1 MNISEFSLKRPVF
14 ATVMNLMIIL
24 FGVVGYTFLAIR
36 DYPAID
42 PAIINV
48 RTSYTG
54 ANPDLIESQITEPLE
69 KQINGIPGIKTITS
83 SSTLGSSNISVEF
96 ELGVDL
102 EAAASDVRDKVG
114 QASRS
119 LPQDIDAPP
128 VVTKA
133 DANSDF
139 ILILAVQSR
148 TKGLLELSDYAEN
161 VLQQQF
167 QTINQVSAVSIFGQK
182 RYAMRIWLDPDK
194 MNAQGVTFSDIR
206 TSLNNENI
214 DLPPGKIYG
223 NNTELTIKTL
233 GRLSTEKDFQN
244 LLLKEDSTGIVRLS
258 DVARVEIG
266 PEDLEQSWKYNGV
279 NAVGIVIIPQPGAN
293 NIQIADDFNKKLE
306 DIKKT
311 NKTDIEMNVLL
322 DNTVNIRK
330 SIKEVEE
337 TLMISFALVVLVI
350 FFFFRDWLIA
360 IRPLIDI
367 PISLVATFFI
377 MYFSGFSI
385 NILTLLGIVLATGLV
400 VDDGIVVT
408 ENIFSK
414 FERGMPIRQAAVEGS
429 KEIFFAVIS
438 TSITLAVVFLPV
450 IFLEGFIG
458 RLFREFGVTL
468 AAAVLIS
475 ALVSLTITPVL
486 NVVLSRKKA
495 GHGKFYMKTEPFF
508 TGMENGY
515 KRWLTGFLKVRWISL
530 VIIGA
535 CAVII
540 FLIFNTLQSEI
551 APLEDRNSLRFTVT
565 AAEGTSFSKMQQ
577 ITDDISNYLYDSV
590 KERDFVFARTPAGAV
605 NSSQPRLGLVPPD
618 DRDRSQ
624 AKIASDLQRK
634 LLRFNEARISVVQ
647 EQTIAVGA
655 GSKGGLP
662 VQYVLQNQDINKLKE
677 VIPKFLDEARKD
689 KTFNTVDVNLKF
701 NKPEIELSLD
711 RMKIKDLG
719 LSSQDVV
726 SALQAAFSG
735 GRLAYFIKNG
745 FQYSVIAQVDRSDRS
760 DPTDITKLYVKNNR
774 GQQIPVSAVVKLE
787 ENSAPSTLYH
797 YNRYKAATISASLA
811 DGKTVGDGVKAM
823 DAIAKRLL
831 DQSFQTSLTGPSRD
845 YAESSSNIAFAFML
859 ALILIYLILAAQFES
874 FIDPLIIMLTVPLA
888 LAGALLSLWI
898 FGQTLNIF
906 SEIGMIML
914 IGLVTKNGIL
924 IVEFANKRREHGLS
938 KLEAILEAAEQR
950 LRPILMTSLATS
962 LGALPIAL
970 SLGASSASRVPLGIV
985 VVGGILFSLI
995 LTLFVIPC
1003 IYMFLASKHKT
1014 EKVVTTTTETQASE
1028 QTTQAT
1034 EKTETL
1040 KPATEPGK
1048 NKEDNSTGTGE
1059 SAPKNNDI

>member
-14 ATVMNLMIIL
+14 ATVLNLMLIL

-48 RTSYTG
+48 STSYTG
-54 ANPDLIESQITEPLE
+54 ANPDIMESQVTEPLE
-69 KQINGIPGIKTITS
+69 KQINGIPGIKTISS
-83 SSTLGSSNISVEF
+83 SSTLGFSNITVEF
-96 ELGVDL
+96 NLGVDL

-128 VVTKA
+128 VVTKS

-139 ILILAVQSR
+139 ILILAVQSK
-148 TKGLLELSDYAEN
+148 TKGLMELSDYAEN
-161 VLQQQF
+161 ILQQQF
-167 QTINQVSAVSIFGQK
+167 QTINQVSAVNIFGQK
-182 RYAMRIWLDPDK
+182 RYAMRIWMDPDK
-194 MNAQGVTFSDIR
+194 LNAQNVSFSDIR
-206 TSLNNENI
+206 TSLNNENV

-233 GRLSTEKDFQN
+233 GRLSSEKDFRN
-244 LLLKEDSTGIVRLS
+244 LIIKAGITGIVRLS

-266 PEDLEQSWKYNGV
+266 PETLEQGWKYNGV

-293 NIQIADDFNKKLE
+293 NIQIANDFNKKLE
-306 DIKKT
+306 AIKNA
-311 NKTDIEMNVLL
+311 NKSDIEMNVLL
-322 DNTVNIRK
+322 DNTINIRK

-337 TLMISFALVVLVI
+337 TLLISFTLVVLVI

-367 PISLVATFFI
+367 PISLIATFSI

-414 FERGMPIRQAAVEGS
+414 FEKGMPIKQAAREGS

-438 TSITLAVVFLPV
+438 TSITLAIVFLPV

-495 GHGKFYMKTEPFF
+495 GHGKFYKKTEPFF

-515 KRWLTGFLKVRWISL
+515 QRWLQSFLKIRWMAWVMVAL
-530 VIIGA
+530 CCVIIGLT
-535 CAVII
+535 I
-540 FLIFNTLQSEI
+540 TRLQSEI
-551 APLEDRNSLRFTVT
+551 APLEDRNSVRFTVVGS
-565 AAEGTSFSKMQQ
+565 EGTSYSRMQN
-577 ITDDISNYLYDSV
+577 ISDNIANYLYDSV
-590 KERDFVFARTPAGAV
+590 PERDFVFARTPAGPI
-605 NSSQPRLGLVPPD
+605 NSSQPRLGLVEPD
-618 DRDRSQ
+618 KRNRTQ
-624 AKIASDLQRK
+624 AQIASDLQKK
-634 LLRFNEARISVVQ
+634 LLRFNDARIFAVQ

-662 VQYVLQNQDINKLKE
+662 VQFVLQNQNLDKLRAVVPE
-677 VIPKFLDEARKD
+677 FLDEARKD
-689 KTFNTVDVNLKF
+689 KTFSNVDVNLKF
-701 NKPEIELSLD
+701 NKPEIQLSLD
-711 RMKIKDLG
+711 RMKVKDLG
-719 LSSQDVV
+719 LSTQDVIG
-726 SALQAAFSG
+726 ALQSAFSG
-735 GRLAYFIKNG
+735 GRLAYFIMNG

-760 DPTDITKLYVKNNR
+760 QPEDITKLFVRNNK
-774 GQQIPVSAVVKLE
+774 GQQIPISAVVKQE
-787 ENSAPSTLYH
+787 ESSSPSTLFH

-823 DAIAKRLL
+823 EVIAKKLL
-831 DQSFQTSLTGPSRD
+831 DNSYQTSLSGPSRD
-845 YAESSSNIAFAFML
+845 YAESSSNIAFAFIL
-859 ALILIYLILAAQFES
+859 ALILIYLVLSAQFES
-874 FIDPLIIMLTVPLA
+874 FVDPLIIMITVPLA
-888 LAGALLSLWI
+888 LAGALLSLFV

-924 IVEFANKRREHGLS
+924 IVEFANKKREEGLD
-938 KLEAILEAAEQR
+938 KKEAILQAAQQR
-950 LRPILMTSLATS
+950 LRPILMTSLATA

-970 SLGASSASRVPLGIV
+970 GLGASSTSRVPLGIV

-995 LTLFVIPC
+995 LTLFVIPA
-1003 IYMFLASKHKT
+1003 IYTYLSGHHKIEEIQPEVSIT
-1014 EKVVTTTTETQASE
+1014 
-1028 QTTQAT
+1028 
-1034 EKTETL
+1034 
-1040 KPATEPGK
+1040 K
-1048 NKEDNSTGTGE
+1048 NTDTDNSNSVIG
-1059 SAPKNNDI
+1059 

>member
-1 MNISEFSLKRPVF
+1 MKGINSSIYKMNISEFSLKRPVF
-14 ATVMNLMIIL
+14 ATVLNLMIIL
-24 FGVVGYTFLAIR
+24 FGVVGYTFLAVR

-42 PAIINV
+42 PAIINI

-69 KQINGIPGIKTITS
+69 KQVNGIPGIKTITS
-83 SSTLGSSNISVEF
+83 SSSLGSSNISVEF

-128 VVTKA
+128 VVTKS

-148 TKGLLELSDYAEN
+148 TKGLLELSDFAEN

-167 QTINQVSAVSIFGQK
+167 QTINQVSAVNIFGQK
-182 RYAMRIWLDPDK
+182 RYAMRIWLNPDK
-194 MNAQGVTFSDIR
+194 MNAQDVTFSDIR
-206 TSLNNENI
+206 NALNNENI

-233 GRLSTEKDFQN
+233 GRLTSEKDFRD
-244 LLLKEDSTGIVRLS
+244 LLIKEDSTGIVRLS
-258 DVARVEIG
+258 NVARVETG
-266 PEDLEQSWKYNGV
+266 PEELEQSWKYNGV
-279 NAVGIVIIPQPGAN
+279 NAVGIVLIPQPGAN

-306 DIKKT
+306 AIKKT
-311 NKTDIEMNVLL
+311 NKQDIEMNVLL

-337 TLMISFALVVLVI
+337 TLMISFGLVVLVI

-377 MYFSGFSI
+377 MYISGFSI

-414 FERGMPIRQAAVEGS
+414 FEKGMPIRQAAVEGS

-450 IFLEGFIG
+450 IFLQGFTG
-458 RLFREFGVTL
+458 RLFREFGITL

-515 KRWLTGFLKVRWISL
+515 KRWLKGFLKVKWVAWIIL
-530 VIIGA
+530 VVCVGMM
-535 CAVII
+535 V
-540 FLIFNTLQSEI
+540 LIFGTLKSEI
-551 APLEDRNSLRFTVT
+551 APMEDRSSVRFSVT
-565 AAEGTSFSKMQQ
+565 AAEGTSYSKMQQ
-577 ITDDISNYLYDSV
+577 IADQVSNYLYDSV
-590 KERDFVFARTPAGAV
+590 PERDFVFARTPAQAI
-605 NSSQPRLGLVPPD
+605 NSSQPRLGLVQPG

-624 AKIASDLQRK
+624 AQIAADLQKK
-634 LLRFNEARISVVQ
+634 LGRFNEARISAIQ

-655 GSKGGLP
+655 GSRGGFP
-662 VQYVLQNQDINKLKE
+662 VQYVLQNQDINKLKGI
-677 VIPKFLDEARKD
+677 IPKFLDEARKD
-689 KTFNTVDVNLKF
+689 KTFAQVDVNLKF
-701 NKPEIELSLD
+701 NKPQIELSLD
-711 RMKIKDLG
+711 RMKIKDLD

-726 SALQAAFSG
+726 SALQSAFSG
-735 GRLAYFIKNG
+735 GRLAYYIKDG
-745 FQYSVIAQVDRSDRS
+745 FQYSVIAQVERSERS
-760 DPTDITKLYVKNNR
+760 APDDITRLYVRNSK
-774 GQQIPVSAVVKLE
+774 GQQIPVSAVVKIE
-787 ENSAPSTLYH
+787 EGSSPATLYH

-811 DGKTVGDGVKAM
+811 EGFTVGDGVEAM
-823 DAIAKRLL
+823 DAIGKKLL
-831 DQSFQTSLTGPSRD
+831 DESFQTSLTGPSRD
-845 YAESSSNIAFAFML
+845 YAESSSNIAFAFLL
-859 ALILIYLILAAQFES
+859 ALVLIYLILAAQFES
-874 FIDPLIIMLTVPLA
+874 FVDPLVIMLTVPLA

-906 SEIGMIML
+906 SQIGMIML

-924 IVEFANKRREHGLS
+924 IVEFANKRREHGLT

-985 VVGGILFSLI
+985 VVGGILFSLV

-1003 IYMFLASKHKT
+1003 MYVFLAGKSPARVQET
-1014 EKVVTTTTETQASE
+1014 AIIEEKNIEAGS
-1028 QTTQAT
+1028 
-1034 EKTETL
+1034 
-1040 KPATEPGK
+1040 
-1048 NKEDNSTGTGE
+1048 NDDNNST
-1059 SAPKNNDI
+1059 AKNNAV